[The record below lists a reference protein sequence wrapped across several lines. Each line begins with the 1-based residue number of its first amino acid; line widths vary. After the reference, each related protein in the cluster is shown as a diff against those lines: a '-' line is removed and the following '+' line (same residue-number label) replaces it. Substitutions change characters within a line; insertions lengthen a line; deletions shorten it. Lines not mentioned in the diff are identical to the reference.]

1 MVKEKFNE
9 GDYVVYP
16 AHGVGKLVG
25 MESQEIA
32 GHSVKL
38 LVISFEKDRMVLR
51 LPASKAQDSGLRP
64 ISTKS
69 VMSEA
74 VKTLKTKTKA
84 RRTMWS
90 RRAQEYET
98 KINSG
103 DLVALAEVIRD
114 LYRSA
119 DQPDQSYS
127 ERQLYQGAMERFIR
141 EYAAVEEIDETT
153 AVTKLENILEA
164 A

>member
-1 MVKEKFNE
+1 MVKDNFNE

-25 MESQEIA
+25 MENQEIA

-64 ISTKS
+64 ISNKT
-69 VMSEA
+69 VMTEA
-74 VKTLKTKTKA
+74 VKTLQTKTKA
-84 RRTMWS
+84 KRTMWS

-114 LYRSA
+114 LHRSS

-141 EYAAVEEIDETT
+141 EFAAVENIDEHD
-153 AVTKLENILEA
+153 AIAKLEGILEVA
-164 A
+164 